1 MDNPKYFHVSWE
13 TFHRDSQALA
23 WRLAELGPWKTV
35 VAIARGGLVPATI
48 VARELDIR
56 HMDVISIASYD
67 ETTQVQGRLEVLK
80 SMDGTGEG
88 VLVVDDLVDTGNTAR
103 LVRQM
108 LPQAHIAT
116 VYAKAAGKPD
126 IQSFVT
132 EVSQDTW
139 IVFPWEMDDTGH

>member
-1 MDNPKYFHVSWE
+1 MEKQKYFNVSWE

-23 WRLAELGPWKTV
+23 WRLAKMGPWKSI

-48 VARELDIR
+48 VARELDVR
-56 HMDVISIASYD
+56 HLDVISIASYSD
-67 ETTQVQGRLEVLK
+67 ETHNQGNLEILK
-80 SMDGTGEG
+80 AIEGTGESI
-88 VLVVDDLVDTGNTAR
+88 LVIDDLVDTGSTAQ

-116 VYAKAAGKPD
+116 VYAKAAGLEY
-126 IQSFVT
+126 IHTYVT

-139 IVFPWEMDDTGH
+139 IVFPWEVDSKSV